1 MQLAQESRHANYVCF
16 ESLRV
21 VLFFF
26 SIFFGTCQLD
36 PPVIMATRMV
46 LRLTYDNRTKNVAV
60 PLDKDL
66 GSAETSAEIAR
77 AFGVSAGR
85 VESIAVIHPRSNNDG
100 LSRYEAI
107 PLNLNWHDL
116 AHPANAR
123 IKGLLFNGQDGQWKV
138 EVKFAIERSFRE
150 HE

>member
-1 MQLAQESRHANYVCF
+1 
-16 ESLRV
+16 
-21 VLFFF
+21 
-26 SIFFGTCQLD
+26 
-36 PPVIMATRMV
+36 MATRMV
-46 LRLTYDNRTKNVAV
+46 LRLTCSDGKYPHDTKNVAV

-66 GSAETSAEIAR
+66 GSPETSAEIAR

-85 VESIAVIHPRSNNDG
+85 VESITVIYPRTDDEG
-100 LSRYEAI
+100 LSRTIHENI

-123 IKGLLFNGQDGQWKV
+123 IFGLLFNGQDGQPYATIAFWKV
-138 EVKFAIERSFRE
+138 EVKFATERSFRE

>member
-1 MQLAQESRHANYVCF
+1 
-16 ESLRV
+16 
-21 VLFFF
+21 
-26 SIFFGTCQLD
+26 
-36 PPVIMATRMV
+36 MATRMV
-46 LRLTYDNRTKNVAV
+46 LRLTYEGRTKNVAV

-85 VESIAVIHPRSNNDG
+85 VESIAKVTYVNEEVQERAENGRIIAKSKQV
-100 LSRYEAI
+100 SRYEEI

-123 IKGLLFNGQDGQWKV
+123 IKEFFFTRDGLWKI
-138 EVKFAIERSFRE
+138 EVKFATERSFRE

>member
-1 MQLAQESRHANYVCF
+1 
-16 ESLRV
+16 
-21 VLFFF
+21 
-26 SIFFGTCQLD
+26 
-36 PPVIMATRMV
+36 MATRMV
-46 LRLTYDNRTKNVAV
+46 LRLTYEGRTKNVAV

-85 VESIAVIHPRSNNDG
+85 VESITAINHGRNHNGFSQ
-100 LSRYEAI
+100 EAI

-123 IKGLLFNGQDGQWKV
+123 IKKLLFNGQDAQWKL
-138 EVKFAIERSFRE
+138 EVKFAMLP
-150 HE
+150 

>member
-1 MQLAQESRHANYVCF
+1 MFFISNLFTCVCCILQ
-16 ESLRV
+16 SP
-21 VLFFF
+21 
-26 SIFFGTCQLD
+26 SAIT
-36 PPVIMATRMV
+36 MATRMV
-46 LRLTYDNRTKNVAV
+46 LRLTCDDGKYPRQTKNVAV

-85 VESIAVIHPRSNNDG
+85 VESITACWPVGNANGQPV
-100 LSRYEAI
+100 YEGI

-123 IKGLLFNGQDGQWKV
+123 IKGLLFNGQDGLWKV

>member
-1 MQLAQESRHANYVCF
+1 
-16 ESLRV
+16 
-21 VLFFF
+21 
-26 SIFFGTCQLD
+26 
-36 PPVIMATRMV
+36 MATRMV
-46 LRLTYDNRTKNVAV
+46 LRLTYDGRTKNVAV

-85 VESIAVIHPRSNNDG
+85 VESISVCWPGRNKEG
-100 LSRYEAI
+100 LPVYEGI

-123 IKGLLFNGQDGQWKV
+123 IKGLLFNGQDGQCKV
-138 EVKFAIERSFRE
+138 EVKFAIERSYRE

>member
-1 MQLAQESRHANYVCF
+1 
-16 ESLRV
+16 
-21 VLFFF
+21 
-26 SIFFGTCQLD
+26 
-36 PPVIMATRMV
+36 MV
-46 LRLTYDNRTKNVAV
+46 LRLTHDGMTKNVAV

-85 VESIAVIHPRSNNDG
+85 VESIAKATYEKHQVPQQTEHG
-100 LSRYEAI
+100 TKMVCHQVARYEEI

-138 EVKFAIERSFRE
+138 EVKFATERTFRE